1 MNLSANIERCKR
13 NNLWG
18 KKESTD
24 QHLQYLPICMLKIK
38 QIEGKIKRLIHTS
51 VCIENIV
58 GLEVNS
64 GCLWEKGKQI

>member
-1 MNLSANIERCKR
+1 
-13 NNLWG
+13 
-18 KKESTD
+18 
-24 QHLQYLPICMLKIK
+24 MLKIK